1 MVIGYIIREVAGW
14 ILILIGLYFFYLSYT
29 MLAPSPVPVKNLPE
43 GPERDQLVANGQQ
56 YYRPPVRI
64 LSGPPVALIGFVI
77 FRGGIHLLK
86 VAVAARTSLQA
97 RRDLVE
103 ASRRARLPQTRKLD
117 KVTRT
122 A

>member
-1 MVIGYIIREVAGW
+1 MIGYIVREVAGW
-14 ILILIGLYFFYLSYT
+14 VLILIGLWFFYQSYT
-29 MLAPSPVPVKNLPE
+29 MLPPPVVAVESLPA
-43 GPERDQLVANGQQ
+43 GPERESLVAAGATTF
-56 YYRPPVRI
+56 RLPVRV

-97 RRDLVE
+97 RRELAE
-103 ASRRARLPQTRKLD
+103 AGRRTRLPSIRKPE
-117 KVTRT
+117 TPARI